1 MSDNIIKQFHFI
13 EPLWLLGLIPVLV
26 IAWLL
31 FKHQGS
37 SQSAWKNIIDARFL
51 PYLLVKQGAENNFRL
66 PIILLSTA
74 WVLAVLALANPSWK
88 SIPQPVFQQPDAQ
101 VIVFSL
107 STSMLASDVKP
118 SRLIQARYKIE
129 NILRHS
135 QGKQTGLIVY
145 AGDAFTVTPLTDDIA
160 TLKSQ
165 LRVLEPSLMPA
176 PGNRPDRALQQAERL
191 LHQAGYQQGNIILIT
206 DIAGSSAIADQTRG
220 IAKQLAQNGYSVS
233 VLSIGREDNNKQAK
247 AALQEIA
254 QAGHGIY
261 AAYTGNQQDVNA
273 ILSVSNNSAVK
284 AYQGKIKNKQAN
296 RPVQEGPW
304 LAVLLL
310 PLALLAF
317 RRGWLF
323 VFPLILLG
331 PLFIPQPAM
340 AFGWDDLWQRPDQQ
354 AAQAFNNKDYNKAAS
369 LAPNKLMQGSAQ
381 YRSGHYQQAVESF
394 SQKKDAQSAY
404 NLGNA
409 LAHTG
414 DYKKAINAYDQALKQ
429 QPNMQDALANRKL
442 IEDLLKQKQKQQQK
456 NQQNKQQK
464 KGKGKGKGKNQ
475 KRQANKNSQPSKNKG
490 KNGQQS
496 ANKSN
501 QKSAQQSRK
510 SAAQKSTKQSTKQ
523 ANSKKNSQKK
533 QAQDQNSSSKKPS
546 KNASLKK
553 SDVKQKQQQNK
564 PPNKP
569 GKSNNSFAK
578 AGSREQ
584 QKKANQTVKKA
595 QQRAEHK
602 KPSKGNM
609 SQAKLNPDKLSP
621 EERES
626 VENWLR
632 RVPDDPGGLL
642 RRKFLYQYQQRQ
654 QR

>member
-1 MSDNIIKQFHFI
+1 MSVNIIKQFHFI
-13 EPLWLLGLIPVLV
+13 EPLWLLGLIPVIV
-26 IAWLL
+26 IAWLI
-31 FKHQGS
+31 FKHS
-37 SQSAWKNIIDARFL
+37 SSGQSAWNNVIDARFL
-51 PYLLVKQGAENNFRL
+51 PYLLVKKDAESNTLL
-66 PIILLSTA
+66 PVILLSA
-74 WVLAVLALANPSWK
+74 GWIVALLALANPSWK

-101 VIVFSL
+101 VIVLSL
-107 STSMLASDVKP
+107 STSMLTSDVKP

-129 NILRHS
+129 NILRQS

-191 LHQAGYQQGNIILIT
+191 LRQAGYQQGNIILIT
-206 DIAGSSAIADQTRG
+206 DIAGSSTIAGQARG
-220 IAKQLAQNGYSVS
+220 IAEQLAQNGYSVS

-261 AAYTGNQQDVNA
+261 APYTGNQQDVNA
-273 ILSVSNNSAVK
+273 ILSVSNNSAVR

-317 RRGWLF
+317 RRGWLL
-323 VFPLILLG
+323 VFSLVLLG

-354 AAQAFNNKDYNKAAS
+354 AAQAFNKKDYNKAAS
-369 LAPNKLMQGSAQ
+369 LAPDELMQGSAQ
-381 YRSGHYQQAVESF
+381 YRSGHYKQAVESF

-414 DYKKAINAYDQALKQ
+414 DYKKAISAYDQALKQ
-429 QPNMQDALANRKL
+429 QPDMQDAQANRKL
-442 IEDLLKQKQKQQQK
+442 IEDLLKQQKQQQK
-456 NQQNKQQK
+456 NQQSKQQK
-464 KGKGKGKGKNQ
+464 KGKGKGKNQ
-475 KRQANKNSQPSKNKG
+475 KKQAEKNSQPSKNKG

-510 SAAQKSTKQSTKQ
+510 SAAKQSAKQ
-523 ANSKKNSQKK
+523 ANKANSKKNSQKK

-553 SDVKQKQQQNK
+553 SDTKQKQQQNK

-569 GKSNNSFAK
+569 GESNNSFAK

-584 QKKANQTVKKA
+584 QKKADKTVKKA

-602 KPSKGNM
+602 KPQKGNR